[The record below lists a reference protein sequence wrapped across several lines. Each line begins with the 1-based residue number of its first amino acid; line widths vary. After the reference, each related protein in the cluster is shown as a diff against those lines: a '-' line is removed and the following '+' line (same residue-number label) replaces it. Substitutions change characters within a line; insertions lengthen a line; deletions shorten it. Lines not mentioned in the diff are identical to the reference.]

1 MNMTLNLKPGTA
13 LLLLSL
19 AATCLPATAQVQ
31 QPAGKDVNA
40 ATKKHL
46 PQAIFSSPQDAVVG
60 LVAAMRSNDWK
71 LMHEILGHEASRYIQ
86 SNNAAADNEARDRFL
101 QAYDEKS
108 RIELKGPAL
117 AVLHVGKDEW
127 PLPFPLVRQTGK
139 WHFDSRTGI
148 REWQDRRI
156 GANELSAIQVAL
168 AYVDAQREF
177 VEKEHKAD
185 GLLEYA
191 RHIVSTE
198 GKHDGLYWPR
208 AAGEP
213 LSPMG
218 QAFANAD
225 KSPDGIGKLESKPFH
240 GYFFRIL
247 TAQGKS
253 AAGGELNY
261 LVKDKLIGGFGLIAY
276 PASYGESGIKSFIVS
291 HDGVVYGKDLGADS
305 AAAAQAIASF
315 DPDPS
320 WKKEVK

>member
-1 MNMTLNLKPGTA
+1 
-13 LLLLSL
+13 
-19 AATCLPATAQVQ
+19 
-31 QPAGKDVNA
+31 
-40 ATKKHL
+40 
-46 PQAIFSSPQDAVVG
+46 VVG

>member
-1 MNMTLNLKPGTA
+1 
-13 LLLLSL
+13 
-19 AATCLPATAQVQ
+19 
-31 QPAGKDVNA
+31 
-40 ATKKHL
+40 
-46 PQAIFSSPQDAVVG
+46 
-60 LVAAMRSNDWK
+60 
-71 LMHEILGHEASRYIQ
+71 
-86 SNNAAADNEARDRFL
+86 
-101 QAYDEKS
+101 
-108 RIELKGPAL
+108 
-117 AVLHVGKDEW
+117 
-127 PLPFPLVRQTGK
+127 
-139 WHFDSRTGI
+139 
-148 REWQDRRI
+148 
-156 GANELSAIQVAL
+156 
-168 AYVDAQREF
+168 
-177 VEKEHKAD
+177 
-185 GLLEYA
+185 
-191 RHIVSTE
+191 
-198 GKHDGLYWPR
+198 
-208 AAGEP
+208 
-213 LSPMG
+213 MG